1 MVTVQEAI
9 RIADCLDD
17 LYADI
22 VSPEICISYHDD
34 MVTVRK
40 GNEIISET
48 FVKCLTPAELI
59 RMIAVDL
66 DGEK

>member
-1 MVTVQEAI
+1 MTTTDEAR
-9 RIADCLDD
+9 RIADCLDG
-17 LYADI
+17 LYYDI
-22 VSPEICISYHDD
+22 VSPEICIKYSDD

-40 GNEIISET
+40 GGEIISET

-59 RMIAVDL
+59 RMIVVDL